1 MGSRVRRAGGSR
13 PARRPGR
20 PDTPGSR
27 RTARRGA
34 ARTGRHGC
42 AGERGANDPG
52 RALLP
57 DNIQHQPN
65 GGSGLTHLGE
75 DARRTGRRTG
85 DSGTREAILAAA
97 RTRFGDHGYAGA
109 TIRAIAADAGVDP
122 ALVHHFFGTKE
133 RLFAAAMRLPV
144 IPGELISAA
153 LAPGARD
160 PGRSLGEHLL
170 RTVLGA
176 WAVDEV
182 RETFLGLMRSAV
194 TSEQAAAML
203 REFATDSILG
213 RLAEVAGAAEAAGAA
228 GASGGFDAAGAL
240 YASETPGTAD
250 ADDAHDG
257 DRASDAKGAPG
268 AAEADGFAEANFR
281 AALVASQVLGLALT
295 RYVLGLE
302 PLAAA
307 SQDDLAAAI
316 GPTLE
321 RYLTGQIR

>member
-1 MGSRVRRAGGSR
+1 M
-13 PARRPGR
+13 
-20 PDTPGSR
+20 
-27 RTARRGA
+27 
-34 ARTGRHGC
+34 
-42 AGERGANDPG
+42 
-52 RALLP
+52 
-57 DNIQHQPN
+57 
-65 GGSGLTHLGE
+65 THLGE

-213 RLAEVAGAAEAAGAA
+213 RLAEVAGAAGVA

-240 YASETPGTAD
+240 YASE
-250 ADDAHDG
+250 
-257 DRASDAKGAPG
+257 APG
-268 AAEADGFAEANFR
+268 ALAAPGAPEVDGAADAAGVPGAADADGFAEADFR

-295 RYVLGLE
+295 RYVLRLE

>member
-1 MGSRVRRAGGSR
+1 M
-13 PARRPGR
+13 
-20 PDTPGSR
+20 
-27 RTARRGA
+27 
-34 ARTGRHGC
+34 
-42 AGERGANDPG
+42 
-52 RALLP
+52 
-57 DNIQHQPN
+57 
-65 GGSGLTHLGE
+65 THLGE

-213 RLAEVAGAAEAAGAA
+213 RLAEVAGAAGVA

-240 YASETPGTAD
+240 YASEAPGTAD
-250 ADDAHDG
+250 AD
-257 DRASDAKGAPG
+257 GAPD
-268 AAEADGFAEANFR
+268 AADADGFAEADFR

-295 RYVLGLE
+295 KYVLRLE